1 MNRPRIPE
9 IGRSLTVNVL
19 WYDLVPVPEKQA
31 FHEGEV
37 IGWRDTQIIVRV
49 KDYAVLR
56 FWKRNGI
63 EVGNRDHDRRGF
75 KVDPQELVQSLKPV
89 PGVDVQLA
97 MDGET

>member
-1 MNRPRIPE
+1 MKRHKVE
-9 IGRSLTVNVL
+9 IGRSLPVSVT

-31 FHEGEV
+31 VHEGEV

-56 FWKRNGI
+56 FWKRTGI

-75 KVDPQELVQSLKPV
+75 KVDPRELVQSLNPV

-97 MDGET
+97 MDGEK